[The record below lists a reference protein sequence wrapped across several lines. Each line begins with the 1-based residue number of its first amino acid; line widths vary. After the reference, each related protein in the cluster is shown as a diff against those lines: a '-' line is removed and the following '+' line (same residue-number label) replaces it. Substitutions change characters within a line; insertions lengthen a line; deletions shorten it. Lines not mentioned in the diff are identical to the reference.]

1 MVEQY
6 RLCSSNVF
14 FMKKQI
20 IILLSGLLLFIPT
33 VAKAHCPLCTIGAG
47 TLAVGATYLGVST
60 MAVGVFIGAFALAL
74 GLWMA
79 RLAKK
84 WKQVILYQSTII
96 TILVVV
102 STVVPMLPLVSE
114 YMSINI
120 YWFGPYG
127 NIFNRTYLIHNFLM
141 GSIIGAVIMLVSPYI
156 SSWIKKRQNGKIIP
170 YQGIVI
176 TLTLLV
182 LVSLVIQFGL

>member
-1 MVEQY
+1 
-6 RLCSSNVF
+6 
-14 FMKKQI
+14 MKKQI

>member
-1 MVEQY
+1 
-6 RLCSSNVF
+6 
-14 FMKKQI
+14 
-20 IILLSGLLLFIPT
+20 
-33 VAKAHCPLCTIGAG
+33 
-47 TLAVGATYLGVST
+47 
-60 MAVGVFIGAFALAL
+60 
-74 GLWMA
+74 
-79 RLAKK
+79 
-84 WKQVILYQSTII
+84 
-96 TILVVV
+96 
-102 STVVPMLPLVSE
+102 
-114 YMSINI
+114 MSINI

-141 GSIIGAVIMLVSPYI
+141 GSIIGAVIMLVSSYI